1 MSEITGPHE
10 GLAKMQIPGALL
22 QSTESDF
29 IKRLMNLNFEYSSQ
43 KIIMYTNG

>member
-1 MSEITGPHE
+1 MSEVTGPHE
-10 GLAKMQIPGALL
+10 GLAKMLR
-22 QSTESDF
+22 STESDF